1 MRNANTSRLD
11 APAAATRAPALLAA
25 VIASAVALLG
35 CSKNMVVSGGDSI
48 EDFERRLNG
57 QSYKF
62 DLAGEDAAPGMS
74 GVPTTALRIP
84 AGLLRV
90 LAPADEQC
98 KRDGGTREFS
108 KLLDVDE
115 ALPDE
120 PASWEAF
127 LPQRIICRRG
137 ANPVWVLDL
146 RYDNLGT
153 RRLGDPAN
161 RRTYVYLGMLVR
173 SELLSPAAFEA
184 RLQVEVADAQATAD
198 ERDRRALRRQAE
210 AERTRRSAAEAQTR
224 VADRLARMSAF
235 QSSLKVGD
243 RFLWAG
249 PASGATPRVGTVLV
263 LEGNRA
269 FVRIEN
275 PGSSEPGTRYLPKAE
290 LEPVE

>member
-1 MRNANTSRLD
+1 M
-11 APAAATRAPALLAA
+11 A
-25 VIASAVALLG
+25 VIASAVVLLG
-35 CSKNMVVSGGDSI
+35 CAKNMVVSGGDSI
-48 EDFERRLNG
+48 EDFARRLNG
-57 QSYKF
+57 QLYKF

-84 AGLLRV
+84 AGVLRV

-108 KLLDVDE
+108 KLLDIDE

-137 ANPVWVLDL
+137 ANPAWVLDI

-161 RRTYVYLGMLVR
+161 RRNYVYLGMLLR
-173 SELLSPAAFEA
+173 SELLSPAAFAA
-184 RLQVEVADAQATAD
+184 RLQVEVSEVQATAA

-210 AERTRRSAAEAQTR
+210 AQRTHRNAAEAQQLA
-224 VADRLARMSAF
+224 ADRLARMSTF
-235 QSSLKVGD
+235 QLRMKVGD

-249 PASGATPRVGTVLV
+249 PSSGSTPRVGTILV

-275 PGSSEPGTRYLPKAE
+275 PSSSESGTRYLPRAE

>member
-1 MRNANTSRLD
+1 
-11 APAAATRAPALLAA
+11 
-25 VIASAVALLG
+25 
-35 CSKNMVVSGGDSI
+35 MVVPGGDSI
-48 EDFERRLNG
+48 EDFARRLNG
-57 QSYKF
+57 QLYKF

-74 GVPTTALRIP
+74 GVPTTGLRIP
-84 AGLLRV
+84 AGVLRV

-161 RRTYVYLGMLVR
+161 RRTYVYLGMLMR

-198 ERDRRALRRQAE
+198 DRDRRALRRQAE
-210 AERTRRSAAEAQTR
+210 AERVRRSAAEAQTR
-224 VADRLARMSAF
+224 VVDRLARMSAF
-235 QSSLKVGD
+235 QLRLKVGD

-275 PGSSEPGTRYLPKAE
+275 PGSSEPETRYLPKAE